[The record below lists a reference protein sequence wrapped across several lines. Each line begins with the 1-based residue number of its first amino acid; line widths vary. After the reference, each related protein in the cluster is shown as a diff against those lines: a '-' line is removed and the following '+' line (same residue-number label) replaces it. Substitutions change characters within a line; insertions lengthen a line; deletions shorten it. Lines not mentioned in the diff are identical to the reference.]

1 LSTIY
6 VCTLVGVAVAIL
18 GLLVDSLWSVTR
30 KAPWQLPRT
39 HLTVVEGTDRR
50 SIDLPFVGSDRRDA
64 DAAAAPPQSSR
75 KTA

>member
-1 LSTIY
+1 MSTIY

-39 HLTVVEGTDRR
+39 HLSVVEDNDRR
-50 SIDLPFVGSDRRDA
+50 ATEVPFVGSDRRAA
-64 DAAAAPPQSSR
+64 DAAPPQSIR